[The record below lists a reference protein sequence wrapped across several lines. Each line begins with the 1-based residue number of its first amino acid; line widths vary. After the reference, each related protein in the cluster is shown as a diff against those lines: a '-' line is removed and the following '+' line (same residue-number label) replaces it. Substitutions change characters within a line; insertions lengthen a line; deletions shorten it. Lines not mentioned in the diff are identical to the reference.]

1 MCNKR
6 LWFVFFLIIISVAP
20 SKEICEREIPS
31 DKSTT
36 SSLHWIFIL
45 DIHCFKSLVTES
57 CLTLCSPADCS
68 PPGSSI
74 HGILQARILECVAI
88 SFSWVSSWPRDW
100 TLVSC
105 IAGRFFTVWATRVK
119 QNRMSILYC
128 HICGCTDVW
137 FLLVSSLSSSF
148 LGSLIPS
155 LFPFLSPFQY
165 LMDPFSVS
173 LSLQIQRWLRLSPC
187 PQSLHFSERC
197 TWVTSRET
205 SVEYKTIMMEEV
217 HSVCGPLK
225 KRST

>member
-88 SFSWVSSWPRDW
+88 PVSREASQPKDQTCISCFQHWQAG
-100 TLVSC
+100 TLPQS
-105 IAGRFFTVWATRVK
+105 
-119 QNRMSILYC
+119 
-128 HICGCTDVW
+128 H
-137 FLLVSSLSSSF
+137 
-148 LGSLIPS
+148 LGSPKV
-155 LFPFLSPFQY
+155 Y
-165 LMDPFSVS
+165 LEISKTYVN
-173 LSLQIQRWLRLSPC
+173 
-187 PQSLHFSERC
+187 C
-197 TWVTSRET
+197 T
-205 SVEYKTIMMEEV
+205 
-217 HSVCGPLK
+217 GF
-225 KRST
+225 